1 MELLNL
7 VPRPP
12 AVGHN
17 LLDSIARSILS
28 FGLGQ
33 IFQRAAPLGNTAVEG
48 MATVVTFVDPSAH
61 VETILHNGKP
71 AADTASRAGRPEVR
85 PNSPRP

>member
-48 MATVVTFVDPSAH
+48 MADSFSPLRRLAVGQVEGGLKDDVIGEVVLPLT
-61 VETILHNGKP
+61 
-71 AADTASRAGRPEVR
+71 RQQ
-85 PNSPRP
+85 